1 MLGILK
7 ALRTFLKL
15 SEEAPTPKNETKDSQ
30 SAVYID
36 IADESQNI
44 YKSETQV
51 LTYFNG
57 SEEVIEEI
65 TKEQI
70 PVSKNRALQKISS
83 KIKTQKFER
92 RMF

>member
-7 ALRTFLKL
+7 TFRKFLKL
-15 SEEAPTPKNETKDSQ
+15 NEEAPKLKNETKDSE

-36 IADESQNI
+36 IADEALNV

-57 SEEVIEEI
+57 SEEVVEEI

-70 PVSKNRALQKISS
+70 PVSKNRALQKVSS

-92 RMF
+92 KMF